1 MATNFRSPGR
11 IEKWKMIQPRK
22 LRGARNFTK
31 VELREGGV
39 VKNQVDRSNIH
50 TYLSAFYR
58 SILSRQNI
66 IINLPIR

>member
-39 VKNQVDRSNIH
+39 AKNQVDRSNIH